1 MKWLFWISVALIAYS
16 YLGYAAWLWIRRGW
30 RPRAVR
36 RAAITP
42 SVSIV
47 MVVRNE
53 AERLEKK
60 LQNLLTLDYPQ
71 ELREI
76 VVVSDGS
83 TDGTAQILE
92 AYSEKHGVIA
102 RINSES
108 RGKAAGLNDAL
119 AAAQG
124 EIAFFTDVRQ
134 ELEPDSLRLLVEGFA
149 DPEVGCVSGELMLG
163 DRQSGES
170 GTGIGIYWQ
179 IEKQVREMES
189 ASGSV
194 IGATGAIYA
203 VRRELAPT
211 IPPGTILDDVYI
223 PMQVVRQN
231 RRVIFD
237 SRARA
242 WDVADQG
249 TGREFARKV
258 RTLGGNYQ
266 LLQLMPW
273 LLGGS
278 NPVRFEFISHK
289 LVRLLV
295 PLGLIGALVSPV
307 FLAGALYRVFLL
319 LQLMFYALSLL
330 SPARL
335 KLGAVA
341 RIADAAFTVVVL
353 NTAAAVAFL
362 NFISGRKA
370 VWAAENISREC
381 RERI

>member
-1 MKWLFWISVALIAYS
+1 MIWLFWMSVALIAYS
-16 YLGYAAWLWIRRGW
+16 YVGYAAWLWIRSRW
-30 RPRAVR
+30 RARPVR
-36 RAAITP
+36 RMPITP
-42 SVSIV
+42 SVSIA

-60 LQNLLTLDYPQ
+60 LQNLLALNYPQ

-83 TDGTAQILE
+83 TDGTAEILE
-92 AYSEKHGVIA
+92 AYVKEHGVIA

-119 AAAQG
+119 ANAQG

-134 ELEPDSLRLLVEGFA
+134 ELELDSLRLLVEGFA

-163 DRQSGES
+163 DRNSGES
-170 GTGIGIYWQ
+170 GQGIGVYWQ

-203 VRRELAPT
+203 VRRELVPI

-231 RRVIFD
+231 KRVLFE
-237 SRARA
+237 SRALA
-242 WDVADQG
+242 WDIADQG

-273 LLGGS
+273 LLGGG

-295 PLGLIGALVSPV
+295 PFALIGALVSSV
-307 FLAGALYRVFLL
+307 FLQGTLYRVLL
-319 LQLMFYALSLL
+319 VLQLTFYALSLL

-335 KLGAVA
+335 KLGALD

-353 NTAAAVAFL
+353 NTAAAMAFV

-370 VWAAENISREC
+370 VWGR
-381 RERI
+381 

>member
-1 MKWLFWISVALIAYS
+1 MRWLFWISAGLIAYS
-16 YLGYAAWLWIRRGW
+16 YLGYAAWLWIRSRW
-30 RPRAVR
+30 RARAVR
-36 RAAITP
+36 RSAIVP

-53 AERLEKK
+53 AARLEKK
-60 LQNLLTLDYPQ
+60 LQNLLALNYPP

-76 VVVSDGS
+76 VVVSYGS
-83 TDGTAQILE
+83 TDSTAEILQS
-92 AYSEKHGVIA
+92 YVKQHGVKACMDI
-102 RINSES
+102 EG
-108 RGKAAGLNDAL
+108 RGKAAGLNSAL
-119 AAAQG
+119 ATAQG
-124 EIAFFTDVRQ
+124 EIVFFTDVRQ

-163 DRQSGES
+163 DPNSGES
-170 GTGIGIYWQ
+170 GEGIGVYWQ

-203 VRRELAPT
+203 VRRELVPV
-211 IPPGTILDDVYI
+211 IPPGTILDDVFI
-223 PMQVVRQN
+223 PMQVARRN
-231 RRVIFD
+231 KRVIFD

-266 LLQLMPW
+266 LLQLMPL
-273 LLGGS
+273 LLGRS
-278 NPVRFEFISHK
+278 NPVRVEFISHK

-295 PLGLIGALVSPV
+295 PFALIGALVSSV
-307 FLAGALYRVFLL
+307 FLPGTLYRVLL
-319 LQLMFYALSLL
+319 LMQLMFYALSLL

-335 KLGAVA
+335 KLGALA

-370 VWAAENISREC
+370 VWGR
-381 RERI
+381 

>member
-1 MKWLFWISVALIAYS
+1 MKWLFWISAALIAYS
-16 YLGYAAWLWIRRGW
+16 YVGYAAWLWIRSRW
-30 RPRAVR
+30 RARPVR
-36 RAAITP
+36 RAPITP

-53 AERLEKK
+53 AARLEKK
-60 LQNLLTLDYPQ
+60 LQNLFALDYPQ

-76 VVVSDGS
+76 IIVSDGS
-83 TDGTAQILE
+83 TDSTAEILDRWV
-92 AYSEKHGVIA
+92 SERHVIA
-102 RINSES
+102 RVNSDN
-108 RGKAAGLNDAL
+108 RGKAACLNDAV
-119 AAAQG
+119 AVARG
-124 EIAFFTDVRQ
+124 EIVFFTDVRQ
-134 ELEPDSLRLLVEGFA
+134 ELEPGSLRLLLESFN

-163 DRQSGES
+163 ERTTGES
-170 GTGIGIYWQ
+170 NRGIGIYWK
-179 IEKQVREMES
+179 IEKHIREMES

-203 VRRELAPT
+203 ARRALLPNVPA
-211 IPPGTILDDVYI
+211 GTILDDVYI

-231 RRVIFD
+231 QRVLFD

-273 LLGGS
+273 LLSGS
-278 NPVRFEFISHK
+278 NRVRFEFISHK

-295 PLGLIGALVSPV
+295 PFALLATLVISF
-307 FLAGALYRVFLL
+307 FLPGMLYRILLL

-335 KLGAVA
+335 KLGALA
-341 RIADAAFTVVVL
+341 RLADAAFTVVVL

-362 NFISGRKA
+362 KFISGRKA
-370 VWAAENISREC
+370 VWGR
-381 RERI
+381 